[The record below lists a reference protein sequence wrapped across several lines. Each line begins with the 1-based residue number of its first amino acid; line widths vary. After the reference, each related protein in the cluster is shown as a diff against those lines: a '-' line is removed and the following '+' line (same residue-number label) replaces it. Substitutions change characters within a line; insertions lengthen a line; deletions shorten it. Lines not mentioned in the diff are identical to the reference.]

1 MWAWSYAP
9 TTPRYWEPSRKGEWL
24 RTALIKSSAEW
35 PIWNKFMQSAS
46 NSSGSLPRRTKQ
58 TTPREGSQQ
67 PGHNGSSSRTWDL
80 TQPTGSRPAGEG
92 EDDDER
98 RRRRDSGTPLTPS
111 HIASRPRKTF
121 AEVVSTWSSKRNAT
135 KPTTL
140 PTNAATTPPP
150 RRSFA
155 EVIAAWSDKSK
166 NKIQPKTSST
176 ATSPST
182 LRPPLSKRIKGK
194 GIRNRT
200 FTPKTIAV
208 KAHKNRPP
216 VLGDRRFA
224 TWVPEPI
231 DGVPSQPTPVRKV
244 LLAAFAKG
252 TLSNYSTGLAQWHNF
267 CDTNNVP
274 ERDRGPAKPE
284 LVELWVS
291 QHAGTKSGGYLKDWI
306 AALKAW
312 HHVNNLPWLANEDRI
327 QLIRRGAVASQPPP
341 KPQRPPMTPPAVFG
355 ASSGQGKWELVLK
368 KISDFDPRPHVKR
381 TDLKTETT
389 VINGR
394 QSTVTTVKLPRSKT
408 SVTGHVIVLTSQ
420 DTPSD
425 PIGLLH
431 LHLQLNQVPNPESS
445 PLFSYWNKGRLSVL
459 NQQAFER
466 TLKQLAD
473 RAKLPHIHGHS
484 MRIGGCTTLLVRGV
498 PPDKVMLHGRW
509 DSNSF
514 KRYIREHAAI
524 LAPFLAANVDVRQQL
539 VAADPEIADVLEP
552 QQDDENEQAE
562 GDLAEPR
569 ARVAHAPAAHGQP
582 ATPAMG
588 SGASS
593 PA

>member
-1 MWAWSYAP
+1 MTWPGGTKHSFKTSSSALLTQPRPSTWAASVTALPASASGYTLTARSAASLCVHSTQKLPTSRSWKPSPSSWLCCPWWPLVFTMWAWSYAP

-24 RTALIKSSAEW
+24 LTALTKSSAEW
-35 PIWNKFMQSAS
+35 PNWNKFMQSVS
-46 NSSGSLPRRTKQ
+46 NSSGSPPRRTKQ

-67 PGHNGSSSRTWDL
+67 SGHNDSSSRTWDP

-98 RRRRDSGTPLTPS
+98 RRRKDTGNPLTPS
-111 HIASRPRKTF
+111 HIAPRPRKTF
-121 AEVVSTWSSKRNAT
+121 AEVVSTWSSKRTAT
-135 KPTTL
+135 KPTTP
-140 PTNAATTPPP
+140 PTNAATTLPP
-150 RRSFA
+150 RRSFV

-176 ATSPST
+176 ATSPPT
-182 LRPPLSKRIKGK
+182 PRPQLSKRTKGK

-200 FTPKTIAV
+200 FTPKTIPV

-231 DGVPSQPTPVRKV
+231 DGIPSQPTPVRKV

-291 QHAGTKSGGYLKDWI
+291 QHAGTKSGWYLKDWI

-327 QLIRRGAVASQPPP
+327 QLVRRGAVASQPPP
-341 KPQRPPMTPPAVFG
+341 KPQRPPMTVPWLNAIINIANFQVPQELVAITVTTCGLWGLFRPG
-355 ASSGQGKWELVLK
+355 ELVLK
-368 KISDFDPRPHVKR
+368 KISDFDPRLHVKR

-389 VINGR
+389 VINER
-394 QSTVTTVKLPRSKT
+394 QSTVTTSARHMIISL
-408 SVTGHVIVLTSQ
+408 IF
-420 DTPSD
+420 
-425 PIGLLH
+425 
-431 LHLQLNQVPNPESS
+431 SS
-445 PLFSYWNKGRLSVL
+445 RL
-459 NQQAFER
+459 
-466 TLKQLAD
+466 
-473 RAKLPHIHGHS
+473 G
-484 MRIGGCTTLLVRGV
+484 
-498 PPDKVMLHGRW
+498 
-509 DSNSF
+509 
-514 KRYIREHAAI
+514 
-524 LAPFLAANVDVRQQL
+524 
-539 VAADPEIADVLEP
+539 
-552 QQDDENEQAE
+552 
-562 GDLAEPR
+562 
-569 ARVAHAPAAHGQP
+569 
-582 ATPAMG
+582 
-588 SGASS
+588 
-593 PA
+593 